1 MKRKTKKSII
11 LISFLVLAIILIF
24 AAFYNGLTVKN
35 YKVETDKL
43 SKSIRIVLISDLHNK
58 VFGDNQRVLI
68 NEIKKQAPDII
79 VLDGDIIENYDSL
92 DGAKMLLK
100 GIENLYPCY
109 FVTGNHEFSQGKAEA
124 IKQLFRSFGV
134 IVLEGD
140 YKNVLVKGQHINL
153 CGVDDPN
160 IGLQNFNNQL
170 EALQGLDSK
179 TYSILL
185 SHRPEIA
192 AECKNNSFDLILSG
206 HTHGGMWRIPFLVN
220 GLFATDQ
227 GFFPKYAGGRYDY
240 NNTAI
245 IVGRGFTGYSF
256 VPRIFNPPELVVVDI
271 GPK

>member
-11 LISFLVLAIILIF
+11 LISVLVLAIILIF
-24 AAFYNGLTVKN
+24 TAFYNGLTVKN

-43 SKSIRIVLISDLHNK
+43 SKPIRIVLISDLHNRI
-58 VFGDNQRVLI
+58 FGENQKDLI
-68 NEIKKQAPDII
+68 DTIKKQTPDII
-79 VLDGDIIENYDSL
+79 VLDGDIVNNYNSM

-100 GIENLYPCY
+100 GIENLCPCY
-109 FVTGNHEFSQGKAEA
+109 FVSGNHEFSQGKIEV
-124 IKQLFRSFGV
+124 IKQLFRDHGV
-134 IVLEGD
+134 IILAGNFKAVTI
-140 YKNVLVKGQHINL
+140 KGQRINM

-160 IGLQNFNNQL
+160 IGLQTFNKQL

-220 GLFATDQ
+220 GLYATDQ
-227 GFFPKYAGGRYDY
+227 GWFPKYAGGRYNY
-240 NNTAI
+240 KNTAI
-245 IVGRGFTGYSF
+245 IIGRGFTGYSF
-256 VPRIFNPPELVVVDI
+256 IPRIFNPPELVVVDI
-271 GPK
+271 EPK